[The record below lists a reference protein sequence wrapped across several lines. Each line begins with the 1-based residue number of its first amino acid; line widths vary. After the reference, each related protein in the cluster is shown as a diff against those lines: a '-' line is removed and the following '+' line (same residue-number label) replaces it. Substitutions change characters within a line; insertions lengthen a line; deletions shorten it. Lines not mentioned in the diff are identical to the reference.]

1 MVLWLLE
8 PRGRCGRASGLSGGL
23 SDRSGGR
30 GRRCLLAHVCLPRCL
45 GLNRLAGRA
54 GDRYRR
60 TTATY
65 RDLPAMPERGS
76 RCVPSRGATRLAD
89 GSTRHAQRRG
99 RAARTRN
106 AGAAAERDVP
116 TTAVARDRATR
127 CGTIPRASHQPCLVS
142 QKILLISSILASSWS
157 AVPTSVLPLV
167 PAAPASFVASLK
179 SWCS

>member
-65 RDLPAMPERGS
+65 RDLPAMPGRG
-76 RCVPSRGATRLAD
+76 
-89 GSTRHAQRRG
+89 
-99 RAARTRN
+99 ARTRN